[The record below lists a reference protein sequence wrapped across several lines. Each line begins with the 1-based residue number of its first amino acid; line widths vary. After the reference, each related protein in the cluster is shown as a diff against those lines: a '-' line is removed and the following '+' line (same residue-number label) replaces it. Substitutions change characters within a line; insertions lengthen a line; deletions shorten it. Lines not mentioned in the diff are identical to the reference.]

1 MKKGMTRAEA
11 VNFFNSQK
19 GGHIERKTVVN
30 VLRNLKTSA
39 GEMSCPDCV
48 KVGDIYYHKGFHH
61 YAIVLSV
68 KKGNVVSV
76 LVTSDQGTELAPDTR
91 PYILGPTRS
100 RFISSMFT
108 YTTIMSTLEEVDKH
122 FVGVYD
128 NVTHLREVKRK
139 LKKYYRRFIN
149 RV

>member
-19 GGHIERKTVVN
+19 GGHVERKTVVN

-48 KVGDIYYHKGFHH
+48 KVGDVYYHKGLLH
-61 YAIVLSV
+61 YAVVLSV
-68 KKGNVVSV
+68 KKGNAVSV
-76 LVTSDQGTELAPDTR
+76 LITSDKSTDLVPDNR
-91 PYILGPTRS
+91 PSLIEPTRS
-100 RFISSMFT
+100 RFISGVFT
-108 YTTIMSTLEEVDKH
+108 YTTVISTLEEVDKH